1 MIAPRRYQEKAIDEL
16 RKKAN
21 ELLDLQGSKTIV
33 FKAPTGSGKTYMMA
47 EFLKTLVEYR
57 PDAKTFSFIWT
68 APRQL
73 HTQSKAKLTSY
84 YHDSKALRCVDFEDL
99 VDTQIGENEILFLNW
114 ESINKADNIYI
125 RENERDFNLSHVIQN
140 TLDSGRIIIL
150 VIDES
155 HHSAKTETSL
165 ELIAMIQPKVTVE
178 VSATPNIRGDESV
191 TVHRERVIDEG
202 MIKKRIAINPGFRNQ
217 IERQTAEELTVS
229 SQAGESANQYI
240 LRMALDKR
248 AELAG
253 KQVAAGSNVNP
264 LMLIQLPD
272 ARQGVADIKDEIVQ
286 ILKDNHDITI
296 ENGKLAIYL
305 SEDKENLANIT
316 RNDSKVEVMLFKQ
329 AIALGWDCPRAAI
342 LALFRDWRSFTFS
355 TQTLGRILRMP
366 ELKHYDDDEL
376 NTGYVF
382 TNLSDFSI
390 QEEMAGD
397 FLTIQHASRKE
408 IYQSVAL
415 RSVYSRRFRELTRLA
430 PQFITDFLDTAAE
443 YGLKDKL
450 DIEIDDA
457 RMNLIA
463 DGIIENA
470 DVQFLHIAEGKPENG
485 FAANIIERIRTPME
499 AQRALDLF
507 VRDNLAPFAP
517 ESRSIGRVKESIY
530 RFFKHDFFMQFPHN
544 GLKAQLIVLAPQ
556 NRQHFLNVL
565 NVSKEKYQAGVIER
579 EKELVVVEA
588 WEVPTSYNYNHRYHS
603 RAMQKAIFEP
613 YYELEN
619 ASQIEKDFAV
629 FLDSTLPDVEWWFK
643 NGDQDA
649 TFFAVP
655 YDENGEQKTF
665 YVDWIVKFTDG
676 RIGLFDT
683 KAGITAETAGTR
695 AAGLAKY
702 IAEQNQNEKNLFGGI
717 VIFKNGSYWLNANA
731 EYQYNEN
738 DLLDSGWIVLT
749 A

>member
-1 MIAPRRYQEKAIDEL
+1 MIALRRYQEKAIREL
-16 RKKAN
+16 REKAN
-21 ELLDLQGSKTIV
+21 NLLELQDSKTIV
-33 FKAPTGSGKTYMMA
+33 FKAPTGSGKTLMMA
-47 EFLKTLVEYR
+47 EFLKTLVENR
-57 PDAKTFSFIWT
+57 IDTKTFSFIWT

-73 HTQSKAKLTSY
+73 HTQSKEKLTRY
-84 YHDSKALRCVDFEDL
+84 YFDSKALRCVDFEDL
-99 VDTQIGENEILFLNW
+99 TANQIGENEILFLNW

-140 TLDSGRIIIL
+140 TLDAGRVIVL

-178 VSATPNIRGDESV
+178 VSATPNIRGDETI
-191 TVHRERVIDEG
+191 TVQREHVIAEG
-202 MIKKRIAINPGFRNQ
+202 MIKKRTAINPGFRNQ
-217 IERQTAEELTVS
+217 ITRQTAEELTVRTE
-229 SQAGESANQYI
+229 AGESANEYI
-240 LRMALDKR
+240 LRKALEKR

-253 KQVAAGSNVNP
+253 KLAAEGSRVNP

-286 ILKDNHDITI
+286 ILKENHNLTV

-316 RNDSKVEVMLFKQ
+316 RNDSAVEVMLFKQ

-366 ELKHYDDDEL
+366 ELKHYTDDEL

-382 TNLSDFSI
+382 TNLSDLAI
-390 QEEMAGD
+390 QEELAGN
-397 FLTIQHASRKE
+397 FLTIQHARRRE
-408 IYQSVAL
+408 IYQPITL
-415 RSVYSRRFRELTRLA
+415 QSVYSRRFRELTRLA
-430 PQFITDFLDTAAE
+430 PQFIRDFLDVADE

-450 DIEIDDA
+450 DIAIADA
-457 RMNLIA
+457 RMALIA
-463 DGIIENA
+463 DGVIENVDA
-470 DVQFLHIAEGKPENG
+470 QFLHIAEGKPGDG
-485 FAANIIERIRTPME
+485 FAADIIERVRTPME
-499 AQRALDLF
+499 AQHTLDLF
-507 VRDNLAPFAP
+507 VRDNLTPFAP

-530 RFFKHDFFMQFPHN
+530 RYFQHAFFMQFQHN

-556 NRQHFLNVL
+556 NRQHFINVINL
-565 NVSKEKYQAGVIER
+565 AKEKYQAGVIER
-579 EKELVVVEA
+579 EKELVVIED
-588 WEVPTSYNYNHRYHS
+588 WEVPTSYNYNHRYQD
-603 RAMQKAIFEP
+603 RAMQKSIFEP

-619 ASQIEKDFAV
+619 ASQIEKDFAA
-629 FLDSTLPDVEWWFK
+629 FLDGTLADIEWWFK

-655 YDENGEQKTF
+655 YEENGEFHSF
-665 YVDWIVKFTDG
+665 YVDWIVKFSDG

-695 AAGLAKY
+695 AEGLARY
-702 IAEQNQNEKNLFGGI
+702 IKEQNKAGKNLIGGI
-717 VIFKNGSYWLNANA
+717 VISRNGSFWMNTEEKYS
-731 EYQYNEN
+731 YNEN
-738 DLLDSGWIVLT
+738 DLNSSGWVILS
-749 A
+749 